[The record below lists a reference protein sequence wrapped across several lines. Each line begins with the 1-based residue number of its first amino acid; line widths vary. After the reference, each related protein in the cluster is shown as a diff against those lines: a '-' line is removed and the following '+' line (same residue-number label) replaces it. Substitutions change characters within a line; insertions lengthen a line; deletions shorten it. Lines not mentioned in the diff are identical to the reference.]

1 MLFFFSFFFFSDI
14 SPFVS
19 VLIIIATTVSYTYLQ
34 PFQLMPKSNL
44 CCRSRV
50 SGKRKDL
57 QPELAN

>member
-1 MLFFFSFFFFSDI
+1 MLLFFSFFLIDI
-14 SPFVS
+14 YPFVS

-34 PFQLMPKSNL
+34 AFQLMLKSNS

-57 QPELAN
+57 YPKLAN